1 MQNRACAE
9 AQVKTR
15 QTLEGK
21 VRPAMIGCS
30 MVGVRECV
38 LQRFRHRHWP
48 THAKLVGEHQPG
60 FTQGRPAQFGFLV
73 DGELRMMEAALGLGA
88 KCRKVATI
96 DFGNV
101 CHVSKLPGK
110 LRNTTGDPHL
120 LSLRR
125 CPHDKII
132 SIR

>member
-1 MQNRACAE
+1 MVCA
-9 AQVKTR
+9 
-15 QTLEGK
+15 
-21 VRPAMIGCS
+21 
-30 MVGVRECV
+30 RERV
-38 LQRFRHRHWP
+38 FHGFGHWHWP
-48 THAKLVGEHQPG
+48 AQSQLVGEHKPSFAQ
-60 FTQGRPAQFGFLV
+60 RSPAQFGFLI
-73 DGELRMMEAALGLGA
+73 DGELSMMEAPLSLGA
-88 KCRKVATI
+88 KCREVTAI